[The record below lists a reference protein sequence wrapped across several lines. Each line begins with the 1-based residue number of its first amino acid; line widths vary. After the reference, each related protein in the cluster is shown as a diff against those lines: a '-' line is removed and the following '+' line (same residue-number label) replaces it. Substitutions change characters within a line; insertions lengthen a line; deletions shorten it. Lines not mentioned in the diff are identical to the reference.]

1 MLRNF
6 RFPLRILPYAAV
18 LACAALVVFDPAKIL
33 SLARDRIFD
42 GYQRLSPRD
51 YVDPASMGLPGVL
64 YVDIDDSSLAT
75 LGQWPWPRT
84 LLATLVDKLNAAGA
98 RVVVFDIVFAEAD
111 RTSPVEVTRN
121 WPKGEPY
128 DSARIALA
136 ALPSNDQT
144 LATSIRAATVVTGF
158 VLGEASS
165 ARPPELKQG
174 IAVAGKLKPADYVP
188 PYAGGSAPI
197 WLIEDAAKG
206 NGSLNVVPDGD
217 GIIRQVPLLVSL
229 NGTVYPSAMVEAL
242 RLAATPTNLAV
253 KTSGASGEADFGAAT
268 GIVAVKAGKFVV
280 NSTANGSLY
289 LHFTRHEPRR
299 KLSAADVIDGSADL
313 AKINGAIVW
322 IGTSAAGLK
331 DLRTTPLEPAA
342 IGVEIQAQATETA
355 LMGVGLSRPDFARG
369 AELVFVIV
377 LGALIAFLSLRASAY
392 WIGALAVLSAF
403 GAAGFSWWAFSHEH
417 WLLDPVG
424 PSLAGFA
431 AFLVG
436 ALVRFSETEGERSHI
451 RRAFSQYLSED
462 VVRKIASAPGTL
474 KLGGEART
482 LTIMFC
488 DIRGFT
494 SIAERYKDEPEA
506 LTALINRILTPL
518 SRAVIEH
525 DGTIDK
531 YMGDCVMAFWNAP
544 LDDADHAANASAC
557 ALAMLRE
564 MDKLNA
570 ELQAERADAPT
581 IRVGIGINTGP
592 VVVGNMGSDLR
603 FDYSVLG
610 DAANLASRV
619 QTYSANYG
627 VDIAVAEDTAGAA
640 PDFGWLRADRIA
652 VKGKSHAADV
662 FVLAGDKGLIGT
674 DMFRAVK
681 AAHARL
687 FAAMLWRDWDTA
699 EKEARD
705 LAGWSPLGAKLYQL
719 HLDRIAYWR
728 ESPPE
733 QGWEGEWYAESK

>member
-1 MLRNF
+1 MLRHF
-6 RFPLRILPYAAV
+6 AFSLRILPYAAV
-18 LACAALVVFDPAKIL
+18 LICAALVVFDPAKVL

-42 GYQRLSPRD
+42 GYQRLSPRE
-51 YVDPASMGLPGVL
+51 YVDPATKGFPGVL

-84 LLATLVDKLNAAGA
+84 LLAKLVDTLNAAGA
-98 RVVVFDIVFAEAD
+98 KVIVFDIVFAEAD

-121 WPKGEPY
+121 WPRGEPY

-136 ALPSNDQT
+136 ALPSNDQE
-144 LATSIRAATVVTGF
+144 LAASMREATTVTGF

-174 IAVAGKLKPADYVP
+174 LAVAGNLKPADFVP
-188 PYAGGSAPI
+188 PYEGGSAPI
-197 WLIEDAAKG
+197 WLLEDAAKG

-229 NGTVYPSAMVEAL
+229 NGTVYPSAMIEAL
-242 RLAATPTNLAV
+242 RLAATPNNLAV
-253 KTSGASGEADFGAAT
+253 KTSGASGEAAFGAAT

-299 KLSAADVIDGSADL
+299 KLSAASIIDGSGDL
-313 AKINGAIVW
+313 SRIKGAIVW

-342 IGVEIQAQATETA
+342 IGVEIQVQATETA
-355 LMGVGLSRPDFARG
+355 LMGVGLMRPDFARG

-377 LGALIAFLSLRASAY
+377 LGVLIAFLSLRASAY
-392 WIGALAVLSAF
+392 WIGALALASAF
-403 GAAGFSWWAFSHEH
+403 GAAGFSWWAFSTQS

-424 PSLAGFA
+424 PSIAGFA

-462 VVRKIASAPGTL
+462 VVRKIASAPGQL

-482 LTIMFC
+482 MTIMFC
-488 DIRGFT
+488 DLRGFT
-494 SIAERYKDEPEA
+494 SIAERYKTDPEA

-518 SRAVIEH
+518 SRAVIDH

-544 LDDADHAANASAC
+544 LDDPDHAANASAC
-557 ALAMLRE
+557 ALAMLRA
-564 MDKLNA
+564 MDTLNA
-570 ELQAERADAPT
+570 ELLAERADAPL

-610 DAANLASRV
+610 DAANLAARV

-627 VDIAVAEDTAGAA
+627 VDIVVAEDTATAA
-640 PDFGWLRADRIA
+640 PNLSWLRADRIA
-652 VKGKSHAADV
+652 VKGKTHAADV
-662 FVLAGDKGLIGT
+662 FVLAGDAGLTGT

-681 AAHARL
+681 AAHARM

-699 EKEARD
+699 ETEARD
-705 LAGWSPLGAKLYQL
+705 LASWSPLGATFYTL
-719 HLDRIAYWR
+719 HLKRIAHWR
-728 ESPPE
+728 ANPPDE
-733 QGWEGEWYAESK
+733 GWEGEWLAESK

>member
-1 MLRNF
+1 VLRRF
-6 RFPLRILPYAAV
+6 TFPLRILPYVAV
-18 LACAALVVFDPAKIL
+18 LACAALVVFDPAKVL

-42 GYQRLSPRD
+42 AYQRLSPRE
-51 YVDPASMGLPGVL
+51 YVDPATKGLPGVL

-84 LLATLVDKLNAAGA
+84 LLATLIDKLNAAGA
-98 RVVVFDIVFAEAD
+98 KVVVFDIVFAEAD
-111 RTSPVEVTRN
+111 RTSPSEVTRN

-144 LATSIRAATVVTGF
+144 LAASMREATTVTGF

-174 IAVAGKLKPADYVP
+174 IAVAGNLKPADFVP
-188 PYAGGSAPI
+188 PYEGGSAPI
-197 WLIEDAAKG
+197 WLLEDAAKG

-217 GIIRQVPLLVSL
+217 GIIRQVPMLVSL

-253 KTSGASGEADFGAAT
+253 KTSGASGEAAFGAST

-289 LHFTRHEPRR
+289 LHFTSHNPRR
-299 KLSAADVIDGSADL
+299 KLSAASIIDGSADL
-313 AKINGAIVW
+313 SRIKGAIVW

-342 IGVEIQAQATETA
+342 VGVEIQVQATETA
-355 LMGVGLSRPDFARG
+355 LLGVGLMRPDFARG
-369 AELVFVIV
+369 AELVFVV
-377 LGALIAFLSLRASAY
+377 GLGLLIAFLSLRASAY
-392 WIGALAVLSAF
+392 WIGALAAAAAF
-403 GAAGFSWWAFSHEH
+403 GAAGVSWWAFASQS

-424 PSLAGFA
+424 PSIAGFV

-462 VVRKIASAPGTL
+462 VVRKIASAPGQL
-474 KLGGEART
+474 KLGGEARNM
-482 LTIMFC
+482 TIMFC
-488 DIRGFT
+488 DLRGFT
-494 SIAERYKDEPEA
+494 SIAERYKADPEA

-518 SRAVIEH
+518 SRAVIDH

-544 LDDADHAANASAC
+544 LDDPDHAANASAC
-557 ALAMLRE
+557 ALTMLRA
-564 MDKLNA
+564 MDTLNA
-570 ELQAERADAPT
+570 ELLAERADAPH
-581 IRVGIGINTGP
+581 IRVGIGINTGQ

-610 DAANLASRV
+610 DAANLAGRG

-627 VDIAVAEDTAGAA
+627 VDIVVAEDTASAA
-640 PDFGWLRADRIA
+640 PHFGWLRADKIA

-662 FVLAGDKGLIGT
+662 FVLAGDSGLAGT
-674 DMFRAVK
+674 EMFRAVK

-699 EKEARD
+699 EREAID
-705 LAGWSPLGAKLYQL
+705 LATWSPLGSTLYNL
-719 HLDRIAYWR
+719 HLKRIAHWR
-728 ESPPE
+728 ETPPAE
-733 QGWEGEWYAESK
+733 GWEGEWLAESK